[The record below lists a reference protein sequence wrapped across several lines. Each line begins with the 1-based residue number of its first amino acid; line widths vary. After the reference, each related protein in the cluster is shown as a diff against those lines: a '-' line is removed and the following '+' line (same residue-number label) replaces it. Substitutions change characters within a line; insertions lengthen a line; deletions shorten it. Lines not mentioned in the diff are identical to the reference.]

1 MVREVTASSV
11 RHWRKRMRDTSDFL
25 GVKELCGERGDFRFM
40 DEFAN
45 AWRVLRRY
53 GHAFVMVGYLSK
65 HKRESN
71 KALYNRAADIWE
83 NYL

>member
-1 MVREVTASSV
+1 
-11 RHWRKRMRDTSDFL
+11 MRNVSDFF

-53 GHAFVMVGYLSK
+53 GHVFVMVGFLPK
-65 HKRESN
+65 LKRESN

-83 NYL
+83 D